1 MYRVVGGHEG
11 HPGHVRL
18 GGGSKV
24 ARLGESVQ
32 HHRLVPAL
40 PTVRLTFGL
49 LLNRSEAGHAV
60 MAGVSNV

>member
-1 MYRVVGGHEG
+1 MYRGGG
-11 HPGHVRL
+11 MKDTVRL

-32 HHRLVPAL
+32 HHHLVPAL

-49 LLNRSEAGHAV
+49 LLNRGEAGHTV